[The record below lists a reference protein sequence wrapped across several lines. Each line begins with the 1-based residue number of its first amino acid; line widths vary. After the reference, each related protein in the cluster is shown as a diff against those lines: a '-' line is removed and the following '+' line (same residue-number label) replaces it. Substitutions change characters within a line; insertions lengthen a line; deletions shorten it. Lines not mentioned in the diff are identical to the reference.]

1 MEKTGKYEDA
11 MNELEEIVHKLETD
25 ELNID
30 DISEKLKRAQQLIKL
45 CTDKL
50 TKTEVEI
57 KKILEE
63 G

>member
-1 MEKTGKYEDA
+1 

>member
-50 TKTEVEI
+50 TKTEVKI

-63 G
+63 E